1 MRLIALLTFAGIL
14 AALAAWP
21 LAAAER
27 EALLIANSRYEGN
40 AMLRNPGNDADAME
54 AALKSLDFAI
64 TTKKDL
70 DLRGMEDSL
79 VAINPNI
86 ASSAVLSNRDSKQ
99 VVNVRPEPAS
109 SASAARA
116 GNGGA
121 SGSAPAAGQYPVID
135 GATQRNR
142 DASRARIL
150 QDELDNEQRALA
162 NARRMLQETER
173 YAKPDSALL
182 RGLRDSVLEREIR
195 GEWGGRCRRRGKRE
209 RGHRVS

>member
-1 MRLIALLTFAGIL
+1 MTYLR
-14 AALAAWP
+14 
-21 LAAAER
+21 
-27 EALLIANSRYEGN
+27 LLIYLMCALPAMAGANAPIYKYVDPYGN
-40 AMLRNPGNDADAME
+40 VTYSNTPVPGAKRS
-54 AALKSLDFAI
+54 ALPP
-64 TTKKDL
+64 
-70 DLRGMEDSL
+70 

-150 QDELDNEQRALA
+150 QDELDNEQRALT

-182 RGLRDSVLEREIR
+182 RGLRDSVLEREKNIAALQR
-195 GEWGGRCRRRGKRE
+195 EIGRR
-209 RGHRVS
+209 

>member
-1 MRLIALLTFAGIL
+1 MFAHDLLAPVDLPDVCPARHGGGQCAHLQIRRSLRQRHLFQHPGAWRQAQRIAAG
-14 AALAAWP
+14 
-21 LAAAER
+21 
-27 EALLIANSRYEGN
+27 
-40 AMLRNPGNDADAME
+40 
-54 AALKSLDFAI
+54 
-64 TTKKDL
+64 
-70 DLRGMEDSL
+70 
-79 VAINPNI
+79 AINPNI

-150 QDELDNEQRALA
+150 QDELDNEQRALT

-182 RGLRDSVLEREIR
+182 RGLRDSVLEREKNIAALQR
-195 GEWGGRCRRRGKRE
+195 EIGRR
-209 RGHRVS
+209 